1 MKRVILTA
9 MMLCSLV
16 LGSCTKN
23 IDTNTDTEI
32 QISFSVGEKG
42 GFGTDTK
49 ALRTGWEAGDQIL
62 VVFSQTGSNTDL
74 GVTSTLTYDGTS
86 WSATGIPTEQKA
98 LLGNTGSYKAVH
110 YKPTSGNV
118 EFELETKSFARTY
131 GGSGYVLECTG
142 TYFYTNYPTEKVTLN
157 GSLDM
162 ARADFCNT
170 QISVPA
176 AGLDDSETWY
186 LFVSTQGD
194 KDTYD
199 LQHYV
204 LEGACG
210 KLLLNSDFELQRT
223 PTNYAIGEK
232 IGSDYVFTFSN
243 RELKVDYEINQGE
256 YVTQKQ
262 LATYIFILCNNPTWS
277 NGATKLRYYI
287 KARGAYDDVKKDY
300 QYPLEVN
307 KAYKLPTTEGYA
319 YWFDIDSIE
328 SLKDL
333 LWDRYE

>member
-62 VVFSQTGSNTDL
+62 VVFSKLGSNTDV

-86 WSATGIPTEQKA
+86 WSATGIPSEKKA
-98 LLGNTGSYKAVH
+98 LLGSKGEFKAVH
-110 YKPTSGNV
+110 YKPTSGGV
-118 EFELETKSFARTY
+118 EFNLETKSFARTY
-131 GGSGYVLECTG
+131 DGPGYVLECTG
-142 TYFYTNYPTEKVTLN
+142 TYSYINYPEQFFLD

-162 ARADFCNT
+162 ARADFCDT

-176 AGLDDSETWY
+176 AGLDDSETWH

-194 KDTYD
+194 NTTYD

-210 KLLLNSDFELQRT
+210 TLSLNSDFELQ
-223 PTNYAIGEK
+223 PTMRNYAIGEK
-232 IGSDYVFTFSN
+232 IDGDYVFTFSN
-243 RELKVDYEINQGE
+243 RELKVGDEVNQDE
-256 YVTQKQ
+256 YVTQEQ
-262 LATYIFILCNNPTWS
+262 LSTYIFILCNNSSWTS
-277 NGATKLRYYI
+277 ATKLRYYI
-287 KARGAYDDVKKDY
+287 KARGAYDGEKRDY

-307 KAYKLPTTEGYA
+307 KAYKLPTTVGYA
-319 YWFDIDSIE
+319 HWYDIDSIE

-333 LWDRYE
+333 MWDE

>member
-32 QISFSVGEKG
+32 QISFNVGEKG

-86 WSATGIPTEQKA
+86 WSATGIPSEKKT
-98 LLGNTGSYKAVH
+98 LLGNSGGSYKAVH
-110 YKPTSGNV
+110 YKPTSGDV
-118 EFELETKSFARTY
+118 EFDLETNSFARTY

-142 TYFYTNYPTEKVTLN
+142 TYYYTNYPTEKVTLN

-162 ARADFCNT
+162 ARADFCET

-186 LFVSTQGD
+186 LFVSTMGD
-194 KDTYD
+194 NTTYE

-210 KLLLNSDFELQRT
+210 KLLLNSDFGLQPT
-223 PTNYAIGEK
+223 ITNYAIGEK
-232 IGSDYVFTFSN
+232 IDGDYVFTFSN
-243 RELKVDYEINQGE
+243 RELKVGDEINQDE
-256 YVTQKQ
+256 LVTQKQ
-262 LATYIFILCNNPTWS
+262 LGTYIFILCNNSSWS

-287 KARGAYDDVKKDY
+287 KARGAYDGEKKDY
-300 QYPLEVN
+300 EYPLEVN
-307 KAYKLPTTEGYA
+307 KAYKLPTTVGYDDW
-319 YWFDIDSIE
+319 YDIDSIE

-333 LWDRYE
+333 LWDR

>member
-16 LGSCTKN
+16 LGSCTKSN
-23 IDTNTDTEI
+23 DTNIDTEI

-62 VVFSQTGSNTDL
+62 VVFSKIGSNTDL

-86 WSATGIPTEQKA
+86 WSATGIPSEKKT
-98 LLGNTGSYKAVH
+98 LLGNSGKFKAVH
-110 YKPTSGNV
+110 YRSTAGDVGMDGIN
-118 EFELETKSFARTY
+118 FTGTY
-131 GGSGYVLECTG
+131 GGPGYVLECTG
-142 TYFYTNYPTEKVTLN
+142 TYSYIGYPEQFLLN

-162 ARADFCNT
+162 VRADFCDT

-176 AGLDDSETWY
+176 ADLDENETWY
-186 LFVSTQGD
+186 LFVSTLGD
-194 KDTYD
+194 EEADVDHY
-199 LQHYV
+199 YV

-210 KLLLNSDFELQRT
+210 LLKLNSDFGLQPT
-223 PTNYAIGEK
+223 PTDYAIGEK
-232 IGSDYVFTFSN
+232 IGGDYVFTFTN
-243 RELKVDYEINQGE
+243 REIKVDTEMEQGE
-256 YVTQKQ
+256 YVTKEHMKN
-262 LATYIFILCNNPTWS
+262 YIFVLCNYNGWS
-277 NGATKLRYYI
+277 SGNATTLRYYI
-287 KARGAYDDVKKDY
+287 KNRGAYDDVKKDY

-307 KAYKLPTTEGYA
+307 KAYKLPAPNNYSKWNEGL
-319 YWFDIDSIE
+319 E

-333 LWDRYE
+333 LWDR

>member
-9 MMLCSLV
+9 IMLCSLV
-16 LGSCTKN
+16 MGSCTKS
-23 IDTNTDTEI
+23 IDTNIDTEI
-32 QISFSVGEKG
+32 QISFSVGDKG

-62 VVFSQTGSNTDL
+62 VVFSKTGSNTDL

-98 LLGNTGSYKAVH
+98 LLGSTGSFKAVH

-118 EFELETKSFARTY
+118 EFDLETKSFARTY

-142 TYFYTNYPTEKVTLN
+142 TYNYINYPEQFMLN
-157 GSLDM
+157 GSLIM
-162 ARADFCNT
+162 ARADFCET

-186 LFVSTQGD
+186 LFVSTLGD

-210 KLLLNSDFELQRT
+210 KLSLKSDFELQPT

-232 IGSDYVFTFSN
+232 IDGDYVFTFSN
-243 RELKVDYEINQGE
+243 KELKVGDEMDQDE
-256 YVTQKQ
+256 FVTQKQ
-262 LATYIFILCNNPTWS
+262 LSTYIFILCNNSTWS

-287 KARGAYDDVKKDY
+287 KARGAYDDVKKDF

-307 KAYKLPTTEGYA
+307 KAYKLPTTVGYA
-319 YWFDIDSIE
+319 NWYDIDSIE
-328 SLKDL
+328 ALKDL
-333 LWDRYE
+333 LWDGQL

>member
-16 LGSCTKN
+16 LSSCTKN

-32 QISFSVGEKG
+32 QISFNVGEKG

-62 VVFSQTGSNTDL
+62 VVFSKTGSNTDL

-142 TYFYTNYPTEKVTLN
+142 TYNYIGYPEQFLLN
-157 GSLDM
+157 GSLNM
-162 ARADFCNT
+162 VRADFCDT

-176 AGLDDSETWY
+176 ADLDENETWY

-194 KDTYD
+194 NTTDAI
-199 LQHYV
+199 QHYV
-204 LEGACG
+204 LEGTCG
-210 KLLLNSDFELQRT
+210 KLSLNSDFELQ
-223 PTNYAIGEK
+223 PTTTHSAIGEK
-232 IGSDYVFTFSN
+232 IGGDYVFTFYN
-243 RELKVDYEINQGE
+243 KELKVGDEMDQGE

-262 LATYIFILCNNPTWS
+262 LGTYIFILCNNSTWS
-277 NGATKLRYYI
+277 HGATTLRYYL
-287 KARGAYDDVKKDY
+287 KSRGAYDPEEGDFP
-300 QYPLEVN
+300 YPLEVN
-307 KAYKLPTTEGYA
+307 KAYKLPAPNDYSKWNEGLE
-319 YWFDIDSIE
+319 W
-328 SLKDL
+328 LNKWV
-333 LWDRYE
+333 WDK

>member
-9 MMLCSLV
+9 MMLCSLI

-62 VVFSQTGSNTDL
+62 VVFSKLGSNTDL

-86 WSATGIPTEQKA
+86 WSATGIPSEKKE
-98 LLGNTGSYKAVH
+98 LLGSKGEFKAVH
-110 YKPTSGNV
+110 YRSTAGDVGMNGIN
-118 EFELETKSFARTY
+118 FTGTY
-131 GGSGYVLECTG
+131 GGPGYVLECTG
-142 TYFYTNYPTEKVTLN
+142 TYSYIGYPEQFLLN

-162 ARADFCNT
+162 VRADFCDT

-176 AGLDDSETWY
+176 ADLAENETWY
-186 LFVSTQGD
+186 MFVSTLGD
-194 KDTYD
+194 NTTNAI
-199 LQHYV
+199 QHYV

-210 KLLLNSDFELQRT
+210 TLSLNSDFELQPT
-223 PTNYAIGEK
+223 PTYYAIGEK
-232 IGSDYVFTFSN
+232 IDGDYVFTFTN
-243 RELKVDYEINQGE
+243 REIKVGDEMEQGE

-262 LATYIFILCNNPTWS
+262 LGTYIFILCNNSTWS
-277 NGATKLRYYI
+277 HGATTLRYYL
-287 KARGAYDDVKKDY
+287 KNRGAYDGEKNDF
-300 QYPLEVN
+300 QYPPLKVN
-307 KAYKLPTTEGYA
+307 KAYKLPAPNDYNKWNEGLE
-319 YWFDIDSIE
+319 WLE
-328 SLKDL
+328 KWV
-333 LWDRYE
+333 WDE

>member
-32 QISFSVGEKG
+32 QISFNVGEKG

-62 VVFSQTGSNTDL
+62 VVFSKTGSNTDL
-74 GVTSTLTYDGTS
+74 GVTSTLTYDGTN

-98 LLGNTGSYKAVH
+98 LLGSSGNFKAVH
-110 YKPTSGNV
+110 YRSTAGDVGMNGID
-118 EFELETKSFARTY
+118 FAGTY
-131 GGSGYVLECTG
+131 GGPGYVLECTG
-142 TYFYTNYPTEKVTLN
+142 TYLYTNYPTEKVTLN

-162 ARADFCNT
+162 VRADFCDT

-176 AGLDDSETWY
+176 TGLDDSETWY
-186 LFVSTQGD
+186 LFVSTLGD

-210 KLLLNSDFELQRT
+210 LLKLNSDFGLQPT

-232 IGSDYVFTFSN
+232 IDGDYVFTFSN
-243 RELKVDYEINQGE
+243 KELKVGDEMNQGE

-262 LATYIFILCNNPTWS
+262 LSTYIFILCNNSTWS

-307 KAYKLPTTEGYA
+307 KAYKLPTTVGYA
-319 YWFDIDSIE
+319 NWFDIDSIE
-328 SLKDL
+328 ELKDL
-333 LWDRYE
+333 LEDE

>member
-9 MMLCSLV
+9 IMLCSLV
-16 LGSCTKN
+16 MGSCTKS

-62 VVFSQTGSNTDL
+62 VVFSKTGSNTDL
-74 GVTSTLTYDGTS
+74 GVTSTLTYDGTN

-98 LLGNTGSYKAVH
+98 LLGSSGKFKAVH
-110 YKPTSGNV
+110 YRSTAGDVGMDGIN
-118 EFELETKSFARTY
+118 FAGTY
-131 GGSGYVLECTG
+131 GGPGYVLECTG
-142 TYFYTNYPTEKVTLN
+142 TYTYINYPEKIMLN

-162 ARADFCNT
+162 VRADFCET

-176 AGLDDSETWY
+176 TGLDDNETWY
-186 LFVSTQGD
+186 LFVSTLGD
-194 KDTYD
+194 NTTYE

-210 KLLLNSDFELQRT
+210 LLSLNSDFELQPT
-223 PTNYAIGEK
+223 LTNYSIGEK
-232 IGSDYVFTFSN
+232 IDGDYVFTFSN
-243 RELKVDYEINQGE
+243 KELKVGDEIDHDE
-256 YVTQKQ
+256 FVTQTQ
-262 LATYIFILCNNPTWS
+262 LSTYIFILCNNSSWS

-287 KARGAYDDVKKDY
+287 KATGAYDSVNNVF

-307 KAYKLPTTEGYA
+307 KAYKLPTTVGYA
-319 YWFDIDSIE
+319 NWYDIDSIE
-328 SLKDL
+328 ALKNL
-333 LWDRYE
+333 LWPD

>member
-32 QISFSVGEKG
+32 QISFNVGEKG

-62 VVFSQTGSNTDL
+62 VVFSKIGSNTDL

-86 WSATGIPTEQKA
+86 WSATGIPSEKKG

-110 YKPTSGNV
+110 YKPTSGDV
-118 EFELETKSFARTY
+118 EFDLETKGFARTL

-142 TYFYTNYPTEKVTLN
+142 TYLYTNYPTEKVTLN

-162 ARADFCNT
+162 ARADFCDT

-176 AGLDDSETWY
+176 ADLDENETWY
-186 LFVSTQGD
+186 LFVSSLGD
-194 KDTYD
+194 KSNGEDYA
-199 LQHYV
+199 QFYV

-210 KLLLNSDFELQRT
+210 KLLLNSDFELQPT

-232 IGSDYVFTFSN
+232 IGGDYVFTFSN
-243 RELKVDYEINQGE
+243 REYKVGDDIDQD
-256 YVTQKQ
+256 VLITQKQ
-262 LATYIFILCNNPTWS
+262 LGTYIFILCNYNSWS
-277 NGATKLRYYI
+277 SGNATTLRYYI
-287 KARGAYDDVKKDY
+287 KNRGAYDGEKNDF
-300 QYPLEVN
+300 QYPPLEVN
-307 KAYKLPTTEGYA
+307 KAYKLPAPNDYYKWNEGL
-319 YWFDIDSIE
+319 E
-328 SLKDL
+328 L
-333 LWDRYE
+333 LEKWVWDE